1 MYSPETAASI
11 ITACAVL
18 HNVMV
23 LTKYPLPTEEEILN
37 EMDEPENDIQ
47 IENNNAGNVARRNL
61 ILEYFTAC
69 KDPFI
74 SQQKIFFFNF
84 SSITGN
90 LVRFASTLK
99 KSY

>member
-47 IENNNAGNVARRNL
+47 LEIENNNAGNVARRNL

-74 SQQKIFFFNF
+74 SQQKFFF
-84 SSITGN
+84 SIF
-90 LVRFASTLK
+90 LLLQEI
-99 KSY
+99 